1 MVRKVKKSVCGEDS
15 LTNILARRG
24 RKAAYKLVLVQVTMA
39 VISAIVFSTV
49 WELSTG
55 LAALAGGMVA
65 AIPNFVFATLAF
77 SNSGASQADKVLKSF
92 YWGEAVKLLLTI
104 VLFSLIFSQLKMA
117 FMPVFVGYLVTLMVH
132 WTAPL
137 YFKQS

>member
-1 MVRKVKKSVCGEDS
+1 MVQKVKKSECGEDS

-24 RKAAYKLVLVQVTMA
+24 RTAAYKLVLVQVTVA
-39 VISAIVFSTV
+39 VLTAIVFSIV

-65 AIPNFVFATLAF
+65 AVPNFVFVTLAF
-77 SNSGASQADKVLKSF
+77 STSGASQADKVLKSF
-92 YWGEAVKLLLTI
+92 YRGEAVKLLLTI
-104 VLFSLIFSQLKMA
+104 VLFSLIFSQLSMA
-117 FMPVFVGYLVTLMVH
+117 FMPVFVGYVVTLMVH